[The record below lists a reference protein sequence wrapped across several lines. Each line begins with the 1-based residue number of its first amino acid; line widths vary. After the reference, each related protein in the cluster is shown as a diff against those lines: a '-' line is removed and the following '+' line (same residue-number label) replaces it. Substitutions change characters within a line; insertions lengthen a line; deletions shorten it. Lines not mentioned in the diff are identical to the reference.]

1 MNLIILESLAIG
13 VLITIV
19 FLSCR
24 YIFLEFSNPADAA
37 QAVKTA
43 NGYQLDKKHVF
54 DVNLFSDF
62 DL

>member
-1 MNLIILESLAIG
+1 MNSIILEPLVAGIFITL
-13 VLITIV
+13 LIL
-19 FLSCR
+19 FSR

>member
-1 MNLIILESLAIG
+1 MKFEVSLIVVITSLNL
-13 VLITIV
+13 
-19 FLSCR
+19 FSCR
-24 YIFLEFSNPADAA
+24 YIFLEFSNPADAS